1 MACKSKLEIK
11 VLLHRPGATLIATCI
26 LFTATT
32 AISSAQTLLAP
43 SRSVYKCSANGVT
56 SYSDAP
62 CLGAE
67 RLEIEPTRGV
77 GRKEGR
83 DVQKERHREMFAEA
97 VQPLTG
103 LDAKQL
109 DVQGRRMK
117 LSPDIQRA
125 CRALDEQIPRA
136 ERDEGRATGE
146 RLNVIKAS
154 LMNLRQRQR
163 DLRC

>member
-1 MACKSKLEIK
+1 MAYRFTPGIK
-11 VLLHRPGATLIATCI
+11 GLLHFPGATLIATCI
-26 LFTATT
+26 LFTVATT
-32 AISSAQTLLAP
+32 GSSAQTLLAP

-83 DVQKERHREMFAEA
+83 DVQQERHREMFAEA
-97 VQPLTG
+97 VRPLTG

-109 DVQGRRMK
+109 DVQGGRMK
-117 LSPDIQRA
+117 LPPDIQRE
-125 CRALDEQIPRA
+125 CRALDAQIPSA

-146 RLNVIKAS
+146 RRNVIEAS
-154 LMNLRQRQR
+154 LFSLRQRQR

>member
-1 MACKSKLEIK
+1 MSYEAEWNIK
-11 VLLHRPGATLIATCI
+11 RLVHRLGATLTAAYI
-26 LFTATT
+26 LFSAVSTT
-32 AISSAQTLLAP
+32 SSAQPLPAV

-56 SYSDAP
+56 TYSDTP

-83 DVQKERHREMFAEA
+83 DVQREVHREMLAEA
-97 VQPLTG
+97 IRPLTG

-109 DVQGRRMK
+109 DINGRRTK
-117 LSPDIQRA
+117 LSPDIQRE
-125 CRALDEQIPRA
+125 CRVLDAQIPSA
-136 ERDEGRATGE
+136 ERDEGRASGE

-154 LMNLRQRQR
+154 LFHLRQRQR

>member
-1 MACKSKLEIK
+1 MAYKSKPEFNGLS
-11 VLLHRPGATLIATCI
+11 HRPGATLIAACI
-26 LFTATT
+26 LFTA
-32 AISSAQTLLAP
+32 APAVSSAQTLLAP
-43 SRSVYKCSANGVT
+43 SRSIYKCSANGVM

-83 DVQKERHREMFAEA
+83 DVQQERHREMFAEA
-97 VQPLTG
+97 VRPLTG

-109 DVQGRRMK
+109 NIQGHRIK
-117 LSPDIQRA
+117 LLPDIQRE
-125 CRALDEQIPRA
+125 CRALDAQIPSA

-146 RLNVIKAS
+146 RLNVIKGS
-154 LMNLRQRQR
+154 LFNLRQRQR